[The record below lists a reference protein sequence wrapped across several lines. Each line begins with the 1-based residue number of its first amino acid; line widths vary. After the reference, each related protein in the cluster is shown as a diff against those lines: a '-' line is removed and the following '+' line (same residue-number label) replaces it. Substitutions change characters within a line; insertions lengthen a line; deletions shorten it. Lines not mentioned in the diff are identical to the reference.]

1 MKVSTRGEYGMRAM
15 VELSRHYGEGPTSL
29 TAVAEASSVPPA
41 YLEQLMGPLRKAGL
55 VVSKRGA
62 HGGYELS
69 RSPQDIRIG
78 DVYRVLEGPI
88 APMECVSEEP
98 ADDLCPLIDGCATRY
113 AWLMIR
119 DSIVDVLDSTS
130 LADLLNQGR
139 QTATEN
145 PAGPSPV
152 GAALS

>member
-15 VELSRHYGEGPTSL
+15 VELSRHFGKGPTSL

-98 ADDLCPLIDGCATRY
+98 TDDLCPLIDGCATRY

-119 DSIVDVLDSTS
+119 DSIVDVLDSTT
-130 LADLLNQGR
+130 LADLLDPGR
-139 QTATEN
+139 QATT
-145 PAGPSPV
+145 GSTPV
-152 GAALS
+152 GVALS